1 MQWKVKEIEDAAQK
15 GNNLEASWG
24 PGEVSPVLPPTSKW
38 ACSWPHSQVN

>member
-24 PGEVSPVLPPTSKW
+24 PREVSPVLPPPLSGPAAGLTVK
-38 ACSWPHSQVN
+38 